1 MSWKSRKGDGLRGSW
16 KNRQKPDN
24 VGSSRSWNRTLSLS
38 KELKGLAERYDI
50 TLLVFLKDHSGYS
63 IKN

>member
-1 MSWKSRKGDGLRGSW
+1 MSWKIRKGDGLRGSW

-24 VGSSRSWNRTLSLS
+24 MGSSRSCNRALSLC
-38 KELKGLAERYDI
+38 KEPKALAERYDI
-50 TLLVFLKDHSGYS
+50 SLLVFLKDHSGSS